1 MVPRAEARN
10 AAHKSEIDKDAT
22 LKANNTTSSDTTTA
36 RFWDYMESILELP
49 EGQCNQS
56 TVNSALVKY
65 IKHAA
70 DNYQSCVQTEQG
82 LYRLG
87 LTFTESLIFQKN
99 QDFSISKL
107 LSLLSVDLL
116 ECNLKFIISYIILCA
131 AKGDSSVLE
140 LLLEFQGFTVIYN
153 NLYNIFA
160 YLNRY
165 GEDQVMSSKSDT
177 ISGGTDIEW
186 DIIHNLQQVST
197 ILMDILFQVFKY
209 CKCEVSNITIVDDFF
224 VYYMMNTIQPGVTD
238 DQFNN
243 AKFKLLLA
251 LNEQYMIFSY
261 KYELENRVYKYL
273 ADHSVSKNFV
283 EFLLLKFN
291 RATNRSLQ
299 IMLCKIIYLI
309 LTVDKNSAEE
319 FFYQNDLNVIVDVL
333 IRELTNIPE
342 DEELIRNTFLR
353 VLLPLLSNTELAKT
367 KYRRSDLAGVLEYL
381 SSLDNICSSE
391 AQPVQKTT
399 VRLAQKCL
407 QQVEWLR
414 LEDTNDSNK
423 LARIYSEDSRQSS
436 VSINSASPARVW
448 PPRFYENGN
457 GSLSAES
464 ITNRLQPPPPP
475 PARKLPSRQGSG
487 QKVAQFQL
495 R

>member
-1 MVPRAEARN
+1 MISRPEANN
-10 AAHKSEIDKDAT
+10 AAHEIDGDKDAT
-22 LKANNTTSSDTTTA
+22 LRANNFDTKNA
-36 RFWDYMESILELP
+36 FWDYMESLLETP
-49 EGQCNQS
+49 EAKCDQS
-56 TVNSALVKY
+56 TVNAALVKY

-70 DNYQSCVQTEQG
+70 DNYQSCVKTEQG

-87 LTFTESLIFQKN
+87 LTFTESLIFRKN

-165 GEDQVMSSKSDT
+165 GEDQIVSSKSDT
-177 ISGGTDIEW
+177 FSGSSEIEW

-209 CKCEVSNITIVDDFF
+209 SKCEISNVTIVDDFF
-224 VYYMMNTIQPGVTD
+224 VYYTMSTIQPGATD
-238 DQFNN
+238 DHFNN

-299 IMLCKIIYLI
+299 IMLCKVIYLI
-309 LTVDKNSAEE
+309 LTVDKNSAED

-367 KYRRSDLAGVLEYL
+367 RYRRSDLAGVLEYL

-391 AQPVQKTT
+391 AQPVHKTT

-414 LEDTNDSNK
+414 IDDMNDPHK
-423 LARIYSEDSRQSS
+423 LARVDSEDSRQSS
-436 VSINSASPARVW
+436 VSVNSASSSRVW
-448 PPRFYENGN
+448 PHRFYQNGN

-464 ITNRLQPPPPP
+464 ITSRLQPPPPPP

>member
-1 MVPRAEARN
+1 MVSRPLPPAIAYKVEDEKDLTLRVN
-10 AAHKSEIDKDAT
+10 KS
-22 LKANNTTSSDTTTA
+22 N
-36 RFWDYMESILELP
+36 FWDYMESLLEVP
-49 EGQCNQS
+49 GGECDEMS
-56 TVNSALVKY
+56 VNSALVKY
-65 IKHAA
+65 VKHAA
-70 DNYQSCVQTEQG
+70 DNYHSCVHSERG

-87 LTFTESLIFQKN
+87 LTFTESLMFRSN
-99 QDFSISKL
+99 QGFSISKL
-107 LSLLSVDLL
+107 LSLLSVDML
-116 ECNLKFIISYIILCA
+116 EYNLKFIVSYIMLCA

-140 LLLEFQGFTVIYN
+140 LLLKFQGFTVIYN
-153 NLYNIFA
+153 NLYNTFA
-160 YLNRY
+160 YLNQY
-165 GEDQVMSSKSDT
+165 GEDKVMNSKSDAS
-177 ISGGTDIEW
+177 SGASDIEW

-209 CKCEVSNITIVDDFF
+209 SKCDISNITLVDDFF
-224 VYYMMNTIQPGVTD
+224 VYYLMSTIQAETTD
-238 DQFNN
+238 DNFNN

-261 KYELENRVYKYL
+261 QYELENRVYNYL

-283 EFLLLKFN
+283 ELLLLKFN

-299 IMLCKIIYLI
+299 IMLCKMIYLI
-309 LTVDKNSAEE
+309 LTVDKNSAED
-319 FFYQNDLNVIVDVL
+319 FFYQNDLHVIVDVL

-381 SSLDNICSSE
+381 SSLDNICSSVV
-391 AQPVQKTT
+391 QPVQKTT

-414 LEDTNDSNK
+414 PNDINDPDD
-423 LARIYSEDSRQSS
+423 LARVNSEDSRQSS
-436 VSINSASPARVW
+436 VSINSVCSSRVW
-448 PPRFYENGN
+448 PPRFYQNSN
-457 GSLSAES
+457 ASLSAES
-464 ITNRLQPPPPP
+464 ITKRSQPPPPP

-487 QKVAQFQL
+487 QKVAQFQFK
-495 R
+495 